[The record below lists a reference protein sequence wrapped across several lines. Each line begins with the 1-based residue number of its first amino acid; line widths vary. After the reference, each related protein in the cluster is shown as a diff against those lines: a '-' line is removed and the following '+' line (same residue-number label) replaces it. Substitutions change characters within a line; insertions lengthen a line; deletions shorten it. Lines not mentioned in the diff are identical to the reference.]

1 MVFRAFIRAVP
12 VSRRRPFP
20 VLLLALLALH
30 AFPSDAVAGSGDDE
44 YRRGRELLTLGKHAQ
59 AQETFRRAVS
69 ANPDH
74 VEARYQLGL
83 LYSRNILTYDKAE
96 KEFLE
101 IPEIAMRAGGSVRDD
116 ILFRSG
122 LALSKLYLKS
132 NHAAKAAQLARNVI
146 ASAPPGSPLD
156 DAYNVLGVCLYYQRF
171 YGDAIF
177 ELKRAIKINPNHV
190 EAKFNLKTIRSRLE
204 HFHAG
209 KIYSRMG
216 ERPQAISE
224 FRKAID
230 LDPRFVEARHRL
242 GAELYA
248 DGRYEEAF
256 TELRRADSLSE
267 DYGKAFE
274 IWYAQGLALRRLG
287 RPGEALRLLERTVE
301 ARPRFAPAHN
311 EIGEILLEE
320 GETDAAIQR
329 FVTAIGIDPRTEYV
343 RNLQLG
349 FGRKGAN

>member
-1 MVFRAFIRAVP
+1 M
-12 VSRRRPFP
+12 
-20 VLLLALLALH
+20 
-30 AFPSDAVAGSGDDE
+30 
-44 YRRGRELLTLGKHAQ
+44 TLGKHAE
-59 AQETFRRAVS
+59 AQETFLRAVS
-69 ANPDH
+69 ADPDH
-74 VEARYQLGL
+74 VEARYHLGL
-83 LYSRNILTYDKAE
+83 LYSRNILTYDRAE
-96 KEFLE
+96 NEFLA

-122 LALSKLYLKS
+122 LALSALYLKS
-132 NHAAKAAQLARNVI
+132 NHAAKSAQLVRNVI
-146 ASAPPGSPLD
+146 ASAPPGARLD
-156 DAYNVLGVCLYYQRF
+156 DAYNLLGVCLYYQRF

-177 ELKRAIKINPNHV
+177 ELKRAIKVNPNHV

-204 HFHAG
+204 HFNAG

-216 ERPQAISE
+216 ERPEAISE
-224 FRKAID
+224 FRRAID

-242 GAELYA
+242 GAELYT
-248 DGRYEEAF
+248 DGRYEEAL

-267 DYGKAFE
+267 EYGKAFE

-287 RPGEALRLLERTVE
+287 RPDEARRLFEKTVE

-311 EIGEILLEE
+311 EIGEILLEG
-320 GETDAAIQR
+320 GEADAAIRR

-349 FGRKGAN
+349 FAKKGGN